1 MDEYFYIALETAKVL
16 KLQLDALH
24 LSNQSLPDCRLGS
37 VMDQTRNSA
46 INCLRQKLVASM
58 NSYNAMRQK
67 ISSEYREAIQRTYYI
82 VSAENHDEKTLDSL
96 ISTEEGETFMQK
108 ATQEQEMRSQVLA
121 TVHDLDTFKEFQ
133 KRHDPI
139 KHIEKNLQELHQVY
153 LEMALLV
160 ESQGEQLRNESD
172 EPKQRKTPATE
183 LRGVNNGKKKLRGVK
198 SYRKNIRGLRY
209 DYVVAVDCV
218 GLHCQGEAM
227 EQ

>member
-1 MDEYFYIALETAKVL
+1 MVLLNSNVGKGLRSRMDEYFYIALETAKVL

-46 INCLRQKLVASM
+46 INCLREKLVASM
-58 NSYNAMRQK
+58 NSYNAMR
-67 ISSEYREAIQRTYYI
+67 EW
-82 VSAENHDEKTLDSL
+82 
-96 ISTEEGETFMQK
+96 ETFMQK

-153 LEMALLV
+153 LDMALLV

-198 SYRKNIRGLRY
+198 SYRKNIRGLRWFT
-209 DYVVAVDCV
+209 
-218 GLHCQGEAM
+218 LSR
-227 EQ
+227 